1 MDSSSWMTCWIQ
13 QSCQWDCTAHKCHWD
28 WKCQLLLTMA
38 LSSNCGTA
46 QTNANRALQVIC
58 WLDILCIAVTP
69 PVTPLHCKL
78 NYTRRL
84 LHHNLK
90 CYEVLDT
97 GTVSLRI
104 WLLVTSND
112 FNIVI
117 DNYSDVSVIQV
128 WLIAGA
134 WTALLVLMIS
144 TTLLSDNVIVIDNDT
159 WHWILPEC
167 TVPPTCNSILD

>member
-1 MDSSSWMTCWIQ
+1 MTCWIQ

-69 PVTPLHCKL
+69 PATPLHCKL
-78 NYTRRL
+78 NYTWRL

-104 WLLVTSND
+104 WLLVTSTD

-117 DNYSDVSVIQV
+117 DNYSDVSVMQV

-134 WTALLVLMIS
+134 WTALRLLVLMKS

-159 WHWILPEC
+159 WHWILP
-167 TVPPTCNSILD
+167 